1 MVKFCGLIIVAL
13 IIYELLG
20 ETAFIFFVA
29 FVVIAS
35 LLAFARV
42 GD

>member
-1 MVKFCGLIIVAL
+1 MVKFCWLIIVAL

-20 ETAFIFFVA
+20 KAAFIFFVA

-35 LLAFARV
+35 LLAFAKI